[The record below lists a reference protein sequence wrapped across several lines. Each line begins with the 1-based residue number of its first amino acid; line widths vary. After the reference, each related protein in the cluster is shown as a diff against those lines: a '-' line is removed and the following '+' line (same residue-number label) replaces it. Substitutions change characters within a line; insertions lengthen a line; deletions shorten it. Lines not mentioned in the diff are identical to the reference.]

1 MFADINTMDIVS
13 GIAKYATPEVLTVV
27 GALFTAWIGWKAAS
41 KSMGLV
47 GGFIQKCSF
56 LGLTAAVLFVAGLG
70 STGVGMGEV
79 VARIS
84 DSPSK
89 ERDVGITDDNLIKMA
104 EKCNDKELAKVYLA
118 YAQQRDAKNK
128 GRTSTAADTERLAQ
142 LVEKATPENR
152 EAVVA
157 LIKLM
162 QAREEREN
170 GQKTATTTSTD
181 AALVSTTL
189 LTTGID
195 SPPPEKTAKASFS
208 FSPFTR
214 TDPVTGEKNS
224 IFSLQTAL
232 GMIFCG
238 LASAACGIVLYRRK
252 SATPSTGSS
261 F

>member
-13 GIAKYATPEVLTVV
+13 GLAKYATPEVLTVV

-41 KSMGLV
+41 KGMGLV

-84 DSPSK
+84 DSPKSD
-89 ERDVGITDDNLIKMA
+89 RDVGITDENLIKMA
-104 EKCNDKELAKVYLA
+104 EKCHDKEVAKVYLA

-128 GRTSTAADTERLAQ
+128 GKSSNAADTERLAQ
-142 LVEKATPENR
+142 LIEKTTHENKD
-152 EAVVA
+152 AVVA

-170 GQKTATTTSTD
+170 GGKPSPILAEQSTLVSTALISTD
-181 AALVSTTL
+181 A
-189 LTTGID
+189 
-195 SPPPEKTAKASFS
+195 PPAETRKASFTLN
-208 FSPFTR
+208 PFTR
-214 TDPVTGEKNS
+214 TDPVTGERNS
-224 IFSLQTAL
+224 IFSLQTAI

-238 LASAACGIVLYRRK
+238 LASATCGIVLYRRK
-252 SATPSTGSS
+252 SANPTTT